1 MAVVMVQ
8 TGLCQRRGLLVA
20 FARKAPTCV
29 GCRFLASRAFVHSG
43 PVTTACGMADLH
55 CPLVVAS
62 PWEIEV
68 CQSSAPS
75 SVCLATHSAGSRGHC
90 SCLPGAG
97 RLAGPLLTDLLTCY
111 MAGWVRTEAP

>member
-68 CQSSAPS
+68 L
-75 SVCLATHSAGSRGHC
+75 SVQRSLL
-90 SCLPGAG
+90 CLPCYAQRRQQRPLLLAPRSRQARWASAHRPADLLHG
-97 RLAGPLLTDLLTCY
+97 RLGED
-111 MAGWVRTEAP
+111 